1 MKKHIKLIV
10 FIASLLTIF
19 LIYKGFEYKQDKI
32 FYIALGD
39 SVAEG
44 MNSYG
49 AIGYG
54 YTDYVSEYLDKNDR
68 LDFYIKGFA
77 KSGYTIENVKNDID
91 NNKTIEVDGKKVNIK
106 EALRESDLVTISIGA
121 NDFIKG
127 LTITNVYS
135 KIENL
140 KQSKKEIDQ
149 IGENLKELI
158 ELIKDYANNEII
170 LLGYYNPLPRLK
182 VVKEEI
188 DELVKYSNY
197 MYEKI
202 CDDYEITYI
211 DIFDI
216 FDGNEDLLPNSLD
229 IHPNTKGYEKIADK
243 IIKEVD

>member
-1 MKKHIKLIV
+1 MKKHIKLII

-140 KQSKKEIDQ
+140 KQSKKEID
-149 IGENLKELI
+149 
-158 ELIKDYANNEII
+158 
-170 LLGYYNPLPRLK
+170 
-182 VVKEEI
+182 
-188 DELVKYSNY
+188 
-197 MYEKI
+197 
-202 CDDYEITYI
+202 
-211 DIFDI
+211 
-216 FDGNEDLLPNSLD
+216 
-229 IHPNTKGYEKIADK
+229 
-243 IIKEVD
+243 